1 MFLDSVVETR
11 GEKEKIL
18 INVLVPSN
26 MQLIIW
32 LCEFINDYTFHN
44 ISGDVLDH
52 SNNTP
57 CLNSYIFL
65 FKKCTFISSIH
76 MKILIKL
83 QNINITNIVS
93 KYRLD
98 LPINVHVQYTVS
110 STYRVLN
117 KENKKFVLTKY
128 PPNLIA

>member
-1 MFLDSVVETR
+1 
-11 GEKEKIL
+11 
-18 INVLVPSN
+18 
-26 MQLIIW
+26 
-32 LCEFINDYTFHN
+32 
-44 ISGDVLDH
+44 
-52 SNNTP
+52 
-57 CLNSYIFL
+57 
-65 FKKCTFISSIH
+65 

-83 QNINITNIVS
+83 QNINIINTVS